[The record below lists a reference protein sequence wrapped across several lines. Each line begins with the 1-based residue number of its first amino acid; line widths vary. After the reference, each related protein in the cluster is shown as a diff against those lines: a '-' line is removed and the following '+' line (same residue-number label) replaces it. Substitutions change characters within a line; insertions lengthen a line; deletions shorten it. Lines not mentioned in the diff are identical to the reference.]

1 MILRRE
7 IKRKMENKIFAPS
20 FITSASHLSQCP
32 QADCL
37 EIVVLGRSNVGK
49 SSFINL
55 FMGKNA
61 LAKSSSTPGK
71 TRLINFFG
79 AEFIQG
85 EEKIPFKLIDLPGFG
100 YAKVSKEQKKSW
112 EYNLVEFLS
121 KRTSIKLF
129 LHLIDSRHLE
139 LNNDLFVSKF
149 LNELIRGD
157 QAILQIYT
165 KADKL
170 KNQAKNSLLAKGKVL
185 TSINPNEAKTTSI
198 NTLRSKIIAMALG
211 RGYD

>member
-1 MILRRE
+1 MILKKEQR
-7 IKRKMENKIFAPS
+7 RKMENKILSPS
-20 FITSASHLSQCP
+20 FITSASNISQCP

-37 EIVVLGRSNVGK
+37 EIVALGRSNVGK

-55 FMGKNA
+55 FMGKNG

-71 TRLINFFG
+71 TQLINFFG

-85 EEKIPFKLIDLPGFG
+85 EENIPFKLIDLPGFG

-112 EYNLVEFLS
+112 EYNLLEFLS

-139 LNNDLFVSKF
+139 LNNDLFVSEF
-149 LNELIRGD
+149 LNKLIRGD
-157 QAILQIYT
+157 QAVLQIYT

-170 KNQAKNSLLAKGKVL
+170 KNQAKSSLLAKGKVL
-185 TSINPNEAKTTSI
+185 ISTNQNESKTTPIS
-198 NTLRSKIIAMALG
+198 TLRAKVIAMALG
-211 RGYD
+211 REE